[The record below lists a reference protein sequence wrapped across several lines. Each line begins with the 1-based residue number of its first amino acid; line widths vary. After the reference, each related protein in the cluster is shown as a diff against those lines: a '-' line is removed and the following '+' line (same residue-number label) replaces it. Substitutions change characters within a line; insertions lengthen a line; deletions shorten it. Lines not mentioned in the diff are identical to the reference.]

1 MASLALEIPKTRVL
15 SLPLPWWLR
24 EGGGK
29 VGKESACNAG
39 DLGLIPELGRSPG
52 GGHGNPLQYSCLEN
66 PQGQRSLAGYSP
78 WGGKESDTTEWPSTQ
93 SLPPPPTYSLPVAS
107 DPSGSRV
114 WPNSQLKVGV
124 GSFSA
129 GLPLNPIRGKAL
141 GRIRPSG
148 AQSPKGR
155 ALTRV

>member
-1 MASLALEIPKTRVL
+1 MATHSSILAWRIPRD
-15 SLPLPWWLR
+15 R
-24 EGGGK
+24 GGRTEAT
-29 VGKESACNAG
+29 V
-39 DLGLIPELGRSPG
+39 
-52 GGHGNPLQYSCLEN
+52 HGVAKSQ
-66 PQGQRSLAGYSP
+66 
-78 WGGKESDTTEWPSTQ
+78 TTERPSTQ
-93 SLPPPPTYSLPVAS
+93 SPPRPPTYSLPVAS
-107 DPSGSRV
+107 DPTGSRV